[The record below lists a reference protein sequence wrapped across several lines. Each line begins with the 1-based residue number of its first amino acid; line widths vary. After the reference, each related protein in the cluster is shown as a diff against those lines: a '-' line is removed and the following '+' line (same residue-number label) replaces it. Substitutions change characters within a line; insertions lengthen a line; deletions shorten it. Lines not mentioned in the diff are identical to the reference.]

1 MNPLEL
7 ECRWNFADADFDA
20 DDDLVALGAD
30 LEPAT
35 IVGAYAQGVF
45 PMGLGEGGGE
55 PLGWWSP
62 LERGVLRRGAF
73 HVSRSLRRSS
83 RTMEV
88 SVDTAFDDVVA
99 GCADPS
105 RDGAWITPAVASAY
119 GALHRLGVAHS
130 IEVRQGG
137 ELVGGLYGLALGG
150 LFAGE
155 SKFHVATDASKV
167 ALWALTQI
175 VFAEPSPRLIDVQ
188 WSTDHL
194 ASLGV
199 STMARDDYRH
209 LVRDLVTAPPIAG
222 LQSAST
228 LSLVNR

>member
-1 MNPLEL
+1 VNPLEL

-35 IVGAYAQGVF
+35 IVGAYSQGVF

-62 LERGVLRRGAF
+62 LERGVLRRGDF
-73 HVSRSLRRSS
+73 HVSRSLRRSG

-88 SVDTAFDDVVA
+88 SIDTAFDDVVA

-130 IEVRQGG
+130 IEVRQDG

-167 ALWALTQI
+167 ALWALSEV
-175 VFAEPSPRLIDVQ
+175 VFAEPGPRLIDVQ
-188 WSTDHL
+188 WRTDHL
-194 ASLGV
+194 ASLGIT
-199 STMARDDYRH
+199 TMERPAYRDAVAH
-209 LVRDLVTAPPIAG
+209 LVTSPPITG
-222 LQSAST
+222 LVPGARVP
-228 LSLVNR
+228 LGNR

>member
-1 MNPLEL
+1 MNPLAL
-7 ECRWNFADADFDA
+7 ECRWDFADADFRA

-30 LEPAT
+30 LEPGT
-35 IVGAYAQGVF
+35 IVAAYAQGVF
-45 PMGLGEGGGE
+45 PMGLGDGGAP

-62 LERGVLRRGAF
+62 VERGVLRRGDF
-73 HVSRSLRRSS
+73 HISRSLRRSA
-83 RTMEV
+83 RTMDV
-88 SVDTAFDDVVA
+88 TVDTAFDAVVA

-105 RDGAWITPAVASAY
+105 RDGAWITTDVAAAY
-119 GALHRLGVAHS
+119 ARLHELGIAHS
-130 IEVRQGG
+130 IEVWRDG

-155 SKFHVATDASKV
+155 SMFHTATDASKV

-175 VFAEPSPRLIDVQ
+175 VFAETSPRLVDVQ

-199 STMARDDYRH
+199 STMAREDYRS
-209 LVRDLVTAPPIAG
+209 LVRELVTAPPISG
-222 LQSAST
+222 LQSARPP
-228 LSLVNR
+228 SLVNR